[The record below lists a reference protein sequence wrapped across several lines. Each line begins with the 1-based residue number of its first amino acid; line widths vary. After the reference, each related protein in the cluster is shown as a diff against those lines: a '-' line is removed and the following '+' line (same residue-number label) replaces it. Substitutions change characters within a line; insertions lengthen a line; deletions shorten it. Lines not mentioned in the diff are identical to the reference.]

1 MRGNVAR
8 NQKKKN
14 MKVQTFATNHSS
26 GHQPW
31 FAQSHMLISHGAC
44 HPPRNNVVASAD
56 TVVMLT
62 YSASMNIANL
72 IDEYSVWNPPT
83 SSPSASGRSKGARL
97 VSPTIDV
104 R

>member
-14 MKVQTFATNHSS
+14 MKVHTFATNQMRV
-26 GHQPW
+26 HQPW
-31 FAQSHMLISHGAC
+31 LEGSHMLIGHGAC
-44 HPPRNNVVASAD
+44 QPPKNNVVASAD
-56 TVVMLT
+56 TVNMLT

-72 IDEYSVWNPPT
+72 MDEYSVWTPPT

-97 VSPTIDV
+97 VSPTMEV

>member
-1 MRGNVAR
+1 
-8 NQKKKN
+8 
-14 MKVQTFATNHSS
+14 MKPQTFATNHSS
-26 GHQPW
+26 GHQPV
-31 FAQSHMLISHGAC
+31 FAPSHMLIGQGAC
-44 HPPRNNVVASAD
+44 HPPKNNVVANAD
-56 TVVMLT
+56 TVNMLT

-97 VSPTIDV
+97 VSPTIEI